1 MRVLRTEAEGT
12 IVVAVQGMF
21 ERGRATVELFN
32 ELKEELDKGPTKL
45 IMDLGGMKVV
55 DSMALGLLVGLY
67 LKCRELEVGFTLA
80 GVSPDL
86 RKLLESTSITQII
99 PQSSIAEGP

>member
-1 MRVLRTEAEGT
+1 MKVLRTEAEGT
-12 IVVAVQGMF
+12 IVVAVHGMF

-32 ELKEELDKGPTKL
+32 ELKDELDKGPHKL
-45 IMDLGGMKVV
+45 IMDLDGMKVV

-80 GVSPDL
+80 GVSREL
-86 RKLLESTSITQII
+86 KALLDTTSITQII
-99 PQSSIAEGP
+99 PQSSIAEDS